1 MTFLE
6 TSEIESKPFPDIACQ
21 ITGHRQPN
29 RFFTGLVN
37 GIILA
42 LAAWG
47 SVYAMMVWM
56 F

>member
-1 MTFLE
+1 MPFLE
-6 TSEIESKPFPDIACQ
+6 TTEIEPKSFPNIACQ

-29 RFFTGLVN
+29 KFFTGIVN

-42 LAAWG
+42 LTVWG
-47 SVYAMMVWM
+47 SIYAMMVWI